1 MVRFGQRS
9 MPQSGSRGLP
19 DAVEGTVS
27 TRCPS
32 CAESDTRRIGELPAV
47 KIFAGQVTD
56 STLPASSLFA
66 CRACGLLFRYPVLS
80 RSQYDALY
88 GKVPPTTWPD
98 QPGRI
103 DWALI
108 AEFVGRNSIAGAS
121 TLDFGCHTGGLL
133 KRLGSRYSLYGV
145 EVNKTAVQIAREKT
159 GAEIVEGLEAL
170 PRGKQ
175 FDFVTAVDVVEHFS
189 DPGRAI
195 ASLLEVVKPGG
206 SLVITTG
213 DADAWL
219 WRIAGSRWWYCYYPE
234 HLAFISERW
243 MRDWLK
249 RNGMLAHVAEARRFR
264 HLYLSPLHY
273 VRQACLLSA
282 YLSSPRAY
290 TWVMRRIKR
299 ILRRQGDVDPPG
311 IGLTKDHVFL
321 AIRKQP

>member
-1 MVRFGQRS
+1 MARFGQHS
-9 MPQSGSRGLP
+9 MPLSSSRGLP
-19 DAVEGTVS
+19 DAVDAAAATK
-27 TRCPS
+27 CPS
-32 CAESDTRRIGELPAV
+32 CAGSDLRTIGQLPV
-47 KIFAGQVTD
+47 ISVFAGQD
-56 STLPASSLFA
+56 AGGTLPASSLFG

-88 GKVPPTTWPD
+88 GKVQPTTWPD

-108 AEFVGRNSIAGAS
+108 VEYVGRNSAAGAS
-121 TLDFGCHTGGLL
+121 ILDFGCHTGGLL
-133 KRLGSRYSLYGV
+133 RRLGSRYSLYGV
-145 EVNKTAVQIAREKT
+145 EVNETAAQIAREKT

-189 DPGRAI
+189 DPGRVI
-195 ASLLEVVKPGG
+195 ACLLEAVKPGG
-206 SLVITTG
+206 MLIVTTG

-219 WRIAGSRWWYCYYPE
+219 WRIAGSRWWYCYYTE
-234 HLAFISERW
+234 HLAFVSEGW

-249 RNGMLAHVAEARRFR
+249 RDAIRAHVAEAHRFR
-264 HLYLSPLHY
+264 HLHLSPLRY
-273 VRQACLLSA
+273 VRQACLFAA
-282 YLSSPRAY
+282 YLASPRAY
-290 TWVMRRIKR
+290 TWAMRHLKR

-311 IGLTKDHVFL
+311 TGLTKDHVFL